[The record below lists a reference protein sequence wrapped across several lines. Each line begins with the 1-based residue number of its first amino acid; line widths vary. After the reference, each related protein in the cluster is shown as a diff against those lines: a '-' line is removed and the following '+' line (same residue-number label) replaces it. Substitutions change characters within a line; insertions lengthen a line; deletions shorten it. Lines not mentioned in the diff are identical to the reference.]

1 MCDQNIRN
9 KNAYAMNTEYIILQ
23 VLSIIIWLIPLI
35 IDVVEKMWYQ
45 KANTLLSLQDFSNP
59 YVWQK
64 MEKTNFFRIKPL
76 IVGEWLTKK
85 WLKIIYSLR
94 YTTSQVYILKTELKW
109 KCLIGLAVLVG
120 LAYANVAIANCKLQ
134 KIQCELSYHACHI
147 FSYNT

>member
-76 IVGEWLTKK
+76 IVGELLTKN
-85 WLKIIYSLR
+85 
-94 YTTSQVYILKTELKW
+94 
-109 KCLIGLAVLVG
+109 GH
-120 LAYANVAIANCKLQ
+120 KLFT
-134 KIQCELSYHACHI
+134 H
-147 FSYNT
+147 